1 MFRLCSSSD
10 ELQRLPHGYSRN
22 TQVRKRPLWTSC
34 WIRVPSS
41 PHTTFHHRHNTASDL
56 PGKPPCA
63 WIHRCNHICTVVLQP
78 PPHTSS
84 WERTA
89 SPNSPCPYASL
100 QRWLLHNKQHLLL
113 ISPKNQN
120 NTRSGGK
127 RKRGGKRGVGRG
139 SPHMRRFSFSR
150 EELSGKKENE
160 ELHFWLWRRHIF
172 SPHVGSLSPFLQRGT
187 QALLGQLYK
196 QKERKNWNKGRGEAG
211 RTLPYPQERICNSA
225 AAAALI
231 TVRLCWSLQQKVRA
245 KREKTARNGEGTW
258 KPGWA
263 ESLDRGGEWASLDC
277 KQSVYELKSHR
288 FNADCRKTSNKL
300 DCAAY
305 TLLEANNMTRN
316 HPLSFTGT
324 LKEGQRKPWEMDYK
338 YSTRS
343 LIYWG
348 NRLILRLPKFS
359 AEL

>member
-1 MFRLCSSSD
+1 MNKLLNQSPLFPPHNVSPPAQHSLRSARKAALRLD
-10 ELQRLPHGYSRN
+10 PQMQPHLHR
-22 TQVRKRPLWTSC
+22 RPST
-34 WIRVPSS
+34 
-41 PHTTFHHRHNTASDL
+41 
-56 PGKPPCA
+56 
-63 WIHRCNHICTVVLQP
+63 
-78 PPHTSS
+78 PPHTLHPGK
-84 WERTA
+84 ER
-89 SPNSPCPYASL
+89 P
-100 QRWLLHNKQHLLL
+100 HLTPPALTPPFSADFCT
-113 ISPKNQN
+113 ISNICFSFPQKTKT
-120 NTRSGGK
+120 TRGAEEK
-127 RKRGGKRGVGRG
+127 ERGVGRG
-139 SPHMRRFSFSR
+139 SPHMRRFSFSC

-231 TVRLCWSLQQKVRA
+231 TVRLCWSLQQKIRA

-263 ESLDRGGEWASLDC
+263 ESLDRGGERASLDC